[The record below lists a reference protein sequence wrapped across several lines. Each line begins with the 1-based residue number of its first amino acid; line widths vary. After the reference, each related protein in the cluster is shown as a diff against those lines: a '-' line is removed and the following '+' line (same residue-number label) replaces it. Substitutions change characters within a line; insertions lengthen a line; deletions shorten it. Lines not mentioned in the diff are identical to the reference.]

1 MFLLTITS
9 LAEFPWIS
17 SLQGVNRRFAL
28 TIEDDAPHRIFFPKV
43 EISNYSV
50 TIVGRNFFDE
60 PVNNDR
66 IKYDIVWKITT
77 IAGDD
82 YANKCL
88 LDYFYFKGQHQ
99 ITAIDLSKQQALD
112 TDLKAVQLIT
122 FTGNLDQAGGSMIF
136 FLIEEA

>member
-1 MFLLTITS
+1 MHPT
-9 LAEFPWIS
+9 
-17 SLQGVNRRFAL
+17 GY
-28 TIEDDAPHRIFFPKV
+28 FFPKV
-43 EISNYSV
+43 EINNFSV

-77 IAGDD
+77 VQGDD
-82 YANKCL
+82 YANSCL

-112 TDLKAVQLIT
+112 ADLKAVQLIN
-122 FTGNLDQAGGSMIF
+122 FTGN
-136 FLIEEA
+136 

>member
-1 MFLLTITS
+1 MHPTGYFI
-9 LAEFPWIS
+9 
-17 SLQGVNRRFAL
+17 
-28 TIEDDAPHRIFFPKV
+28 PKV
-43 EISNYSV
+43 EISNYIA

-77 IAGDD
+77 VQGDD
-82 YANKCL
+82 YANSCL

-112 TDLKAVQLIT
+112 ADLKAVQLIN
-122 FTGNLDQAGGSMIF
+122 FTGN
-136 FLIEEA
+136 

>member
-28 TIEDDAPHRIFFPKV
+28 TIEDDATHRIFFPKV

-50 TIVGRNFFDE
+50 TIVGRNFFNE

-66 IKYDIVWKITT
+66 IKYGIVWKITT
-77 IAGDD
+77 IPGDD
-82 YANKCL
+82 YANNCL

-99 ITAIDLSKQQALD
+99 ITAIDLGKQQALD